1 MSKFGDFLE
10 RKFQLKEHGTTVR
23 TEIVAGLVTFMTMV
37 YILMVNAGMFVDLG
51 SVSYGAIYIATAIS
65 AVVGTVLIGLLAKL
79 PLAQASGMGLNAFF
93 VYTVCGFMQSN
104 GVTYANALVFVLI
117 DGVVFVLLTVT
128 GLRRAIFNAIPD
140 CVKVAIPAGIGL
152 FIAFVGLQ
160 NAGIVVLNDS
170 TKVALASL
178 NFLGSATWGSVMP
191 ILVTFAT
198 LIATVVLSK
207 KNVKGAIL
215 WAMLGGAVLY
225 YLLGLTV
232 PGFYNADGYTITYT
246 WNEELLV
253 WDTVRDGSGS
263 GNYFLGYGMLT
274 ETLKSNTVLVDGAK
288 VEVITQYIET
298 YTANILNWNPLQAF
312 EDFGTQAVGKVFTE
326 GFNFDY
332 YLSFEG
338 NTIGS
343 LILLLI
349 TTSLAFCLVDMFD
362 TLGTLFGACARG
374 NMLDENG
381 NVPNMDKAML
391 ADAIATCFGAI
402 CGTSTVTT
410 FVESSA
416 GIGEGGR
423 TGLVSLVVGLC
434 FVVAMFLSP
443 IAQLIPT
450 YATAAALIYVG
461 ILMMNSVSKI
471 DWLKIEVA
479 FPAFV
484 TIGMMVFTYSISYG
498 IGLGL
503 ISYVLVQLLTGK
515 FCKKETIV
523 TKEDG
528 TEEVVSER
536 SYTDIV
542 TMIIGLFF
550 AVMFFLTH

>member
-1 MSKFGDFLE
+1 MSKFGEFLD
-10 RKFQLKEHGTTVR
+10 RKFQLTEKGTTVR

-37 YILMVNAGMFVDLG
+37 YILMVNAGMFADLG
-51 SVSYGAIYIATAIS
+51 VSYGAVYIATAIS
-65 AVVGTVLIGLLAKL
+65 AVIGTVLIGLMAKL

-117 DGVVFVLLTVT
+117 DGIVFILLTIT

-140 CVKVAIPAGIGL
+140 CVKIAIPAGIGL

-160 NAGIVVLNDS
+160 NAGIVVLNSS

-178 NFLGSATWGSVMP
+178 NLLGTATWGSVMP
-191 ILVTFAT
+191 ILVTFAA
-198 LIATVVLSK
+198 LIATVVMSK

-232 PGFYNADGYTITYT
+232 GGFYNAEGYTLTYT
-246 WNEELLV
+246 WDEASKAYVSAMAGE
-253 WDTVRDGSGS
+253 GS
-263 GNYFLGYGMLT
+263 GNYFLGYSMSTTFQAGCD
-274 ETLKSNTVLVDGAK
+274 SYA
-288 VEVITQYIET
+288 ET
-298 YTANILNWNPLQAF
+298 YVANVLNWNPLQAF
-312 EDFGTQAVGKVFTE
+312 KDFGNESVFKVFTE
-326 GFNFDY
+326 GFNFET
-332 YLSFEG
+332 YLGIEG
-338 NTIGS
+338 NSVGS
-343 LILLLI
+343 LVLLLI
-349 TTSLAFCLVDMFD
+349 TTSLAFCMVDMFD

-374 NMLDENG
+374 NLLDENG
-381 NVPNMDKAML
+381 DVPNMDKAML
-391 ADAIATCFGAI
+391 ADAIATCVGAI

-410 FVESSA
+410 FVESSS

-423 TGLVSLVVGLC
+423 TGLVSLMVALC
-434 FVVAMFLSP
+434 FIVAMFLSP

-471 DWLKIEVA
+471 DWLNITTA

-503 ISYVLVQLLTGK
+503 ISYVLVQLFTGK
-515 FCKKETIV
+515 FCKKEKTV
-523 TKEDG
+523 VKEDG
-528 TEEVVSER
+528 TEEVVCER

-542 TMIIGLFF
+542 TMVIGLFF

>member
-65 AVVGTVLIGLLAKL
+65 AVVGTVLIGLLSKL

-246 WNEELLV
+246 WDEAARAYTAVTEG
-253 WDTVRDGSGS
+253 TGS
-263 GNYFLGYGMLT
+263 GNYFLGYSMVS
-274 ETLKSNTVLVDGAK
+274 ETISDVSYV
-288 VEVITQYIET
+288 ET
-298 YTANILNWNPLQAF
+298 YVANILNWNPLQAF

-338 NTIGS
+338 NTVGS

-471 DWLKIEVA
+471 DWLKIEIA

>member
-65 AVVGTVLIGLLAKL
+65 AVFGTVLIGLLSKL

-160 NAGIVVLNDS
+160 NAGIVVLNES

-246 WNEELLV
+246 WDEAARAYTAVTE
-253 WDTVRDGSGS
+253 GAGS
-263 GNYFLGYGMLT
+263 GNYFLGYTMAT
-274 ETLKSNTVLVDGAK
+274 ETISDVSYV
-288 VEVITQYIET
+288 ET
-298 YTANILNWNPLQAF
+298 YTAQILNWNPLQAF

-391 ADAIATCFGAI
+391 ADAIATCVGAI

-434 FVVAMFLSP
+434 FLVAMFLSP

-503 ISYVLVQLLTGK
+503 ISYVLVQLFTGK
-515 FCKKETIV
+515 FCKKEKTV

-528 TEEVVSER
+528 TEEVVTER
-536 SYTDIV
+536 SYTDVV